1 MAVRGLGGDGQI
13 MRARFASAWNRTLL
27 EVLSDGDKK
36 IYKMFA
42 ALFILAMIFSAFFFA
57 IHDYGRVNVIVT
69 FVAGFFTG
77 ALYFLLIVGPLVL
90 WIFLA
95 VFLSH
100 LLTGQENPTNR
111 VLVVSTIASA
121 IVVGVLWIVTTDFL
135 KTVPILGDQLTFMF
149 GDEDE
154 DDD

>member
-1 MAVRGLGGDGQI
+1 
-13 MRARFASAWNRTLL
+13 MRAWFASAWNRTLL
-27 EVLSDGDKK
+27 GVLSDGDKE

-57 IHDYGRVNVIVT
+57 IHDYGRVNAIIS

-77 ALYFLLIVGPLVL
+77 ALYFLLIIGPLVL
-90 WIFLA
+90 WIFLT

-100 LLTGQENPTNR
+100 LLTDQENPANR
-111 VLVVSTIASA
+111 VLVVSSIASA
-121 IVVGVLWIVTTDFL
+121 IVVGVLWIGTTDFL

>member
-1 MAVRGLGGDGQI
+1 

-27 EVLSDGDKK
+27 GVLSDGDKE

-57 IHDYGRVNVIVT
+57 IRDYGRVTVIIS

-77 ALYFLLIVGPLVL
+77 ALYILLIIGPLVL

-100 LLTGQENPTNR
+100 LLTGQENPANR
-111 VLVVSTIASA
+111 ALVVSAITSA

>member
-1 MAVRGLGGDGQI
+1 

-27 EVLSDGDKK
+27 GVLSDGDKE

-57 IHDYGRVNVIVT
+57 IHDYGRVNVIVS

-77 ALYFLLIVGPLVL
+77 ALYSLLIIGPLVL

-100 LLTGQENPTNR
+100 FLTGQENPTNR
-111 VLVVSTIASA
+111 VLVVSASRQRLLL
-121 IVVGVLWIVTTDFL
+121 VFYGL
-135 KTVPILGDQLTFMF
+135 
-149 GDEDE
+149 
-154 DDD
+154 